1 MEGWQSMR
9 NMTCSLEATHSCTRT
24 SRLAQIDCSTG
35 GAKLALV
42 SALGRAKRNLLGVL
56 LLLILALKVLTM
68 LFVHVSARA
77 LAMAHTLLSLL
88 R

>member
-1 MEGWQSMR
+1 M
-9 NMTCSLEATHSCTRT
+9 
-24 SRLAQIDCSTG
+24 
-35 GAKLALV
+35 

>member
-1 MEGWQSMR
+1 
-9 NMTCSLEATHSCTRT
+9 
-24 SRLAQIDCSTG
+24 
-35 GAKLALV
+35 V

-77 LAMAHTLLSLL
+77 LATAHTLLSLL